1 MSGKEIIMKEF
12 IDALDDSRVWWM
24 DQKENRVYYICG
36 LLDMTLGMLR
46 KLEDEDEEGA

>member
-1 MSGKEIIMKEF
+1 MSKEEIMKEF
-12 IDALDDSRVWWM
+12 IDALDDSRGWWL

-46 KLEDEDEEGA
+46 ECEEDGEERS